1 MQCTAVPLHPLCRRI
16 SAISMGACS
25 SAPKGVVEITK
36 KSAELDSDRTIQESM
51 HAVRQQRLEV
61 EKAAVAGATST
72 KEVMLTEALSPEEIS
87 KMVSPTATLPTVEK
101 IYAPNVYPF
110 PPIPNPVPAAAVPKQ
125 DMPARKSSAG
135 LLSRWFGASAA

>member
-1 MQCTAVPLHPLCRRI
+1 M
-16 SAISMGACS
+16 
-25 SAPKGVVEITK
+25 EITK

-110 PPIPNPVPAAAVPKQ
+110 PPIPNPVPAAAALKQ